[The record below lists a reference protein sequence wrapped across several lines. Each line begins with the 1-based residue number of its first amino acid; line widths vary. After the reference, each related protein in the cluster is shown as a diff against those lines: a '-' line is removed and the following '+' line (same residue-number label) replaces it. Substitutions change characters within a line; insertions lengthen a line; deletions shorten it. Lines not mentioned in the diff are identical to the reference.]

1 VFQGTSLQPIAGFTG
16 LLHAGRYETIRAVA
30 TAHGEGSRRLPSGGS
45 TTFDLASVRMGNP
58 EGSPRHGFT
67 LQAAGPG
74 GAMSERYILLVE
86 DNPDDEELTL
96 LSLRKNNLA
105 HDIVVVRDG
114 VEAIDFLFCNGQY
127 ANRDVAHVPTVILLD
142 LKLPK
147 LDGLGVLK
155 RLRADPRTRTL
166 PVVVLTSSSQDA
178 DVIASYNLGAN
189 SYVRKPV
196 EFGAFVE
203 AVSSLGLYWVLLNRP
218 PPLHA
223 A

>member
-1 VFQGTSLQPIAGFTG
+1 
-16 LLHAGRYETIRAVA
+16 
-30 TAHGEGSRRLPSGGS
+30 
-45 TTFDLASVRMGNP
+45 
-58 EGSPRHGFT
+58 
-67 LQAAGPG
+67 
-74 GAMSERYILLVE
+74 MSERYILLVE

-114 VEAIDFLFCNGQY
+114 VEAIEFLFGNGQY
-127 ANRDVAHVPTVILLD
+127 AHRDVSHVPTVILLD

-155 RLRADPRTRTL
+155 RLRAEERTRTL
-166 PVVVLTSSSQDA
+166 PVVILTSSSQDA

>member
-1 VFQGTSLQPIAGFTG
+1 
-16 LLHAGRYETIRAVA
+16 
-30 TAHGEGSRRLPSGGS
+30 
-45 TTFDLASVRMGNP
+45 
-58 EGSPRHGFT
+58 
-67 LQAAGPG
+67 
-74 GAMSERYILLVE
+74 MSERYILLVE

-114 VEAIDFLFCNGQY
+114 VEAIDFLFGNGQY
-127 ANRDVAHVPTVILLD
+127 AGRDVTHVPTVILLD

-155 RLRADPRTRTL
+155 RLRADERTRTL

-218 PPLHA
+218 PPPLHA

>member
-1 VFQGTSLQPIAGFTG
+1 
-16 LLHAGRYETIRAVA
+16 
-30 TAHGEGSRRLPSGGS
+30 
-45 TTFDLASVRMGNP
+45 
-58 EGSPRHGFT
+58 
-67 LQAAGPG
+67 
-74 GAMSERYILLVE
+74 MSERYILLVE

-114 VEAIDFLFCNGQY
+114 VEAIEFLFGNGQY
-127 ANRDVAHVPTVILLD
+127 AGRNVADVPTVILLD

-155 RLRADPRTRTL
+155 RLRADERTRTL

-218 PPLHA
+218 PPPLHA

>member
-1 VFQGTSLQPIAGFTG
+1 
-16 LLHAGRYETIRAVA
+16 
-30 TAHGEGSRRLPSGGS
+30 
-45 TTFDLASVRMGNP
+45 
-58 EGSPRHGFT
+58 
-67 LQAAGPG
+67 
-74 GAMSERYILLVE
+74 MSERYILLVE

-96 LSLRKNNLA
+96 LSLRKNNLS
-105 HDIVVVRDG
+105 HEIVVVRDG
-114 VEAIDFLFCNGQY
+114 VEAIEYLFGTGQY
-127 ANRDVAHVPTVILLD
+127 AGRDITQAPTVILLD

-155 RLRADPRTRTL
+155 RLRADERTRNL

-178 DVIASYNLGAN
+178 DVLASYNLGAN

-218 PPLHA
+218 PPMQVV
-223 A
+223 

>member
-1 VFQGTSLQPIAGFTG
+1 MT
-16 LLHAGRYETIRAVA
+16 
-30 TAHGEGSRRLPSGGS
+30 
-45 TTFDLASVRMGNP
+45 D
-58 EGSPRHGFT
+58 
-67 LQAAGPG
+67 
-74 GAMSERYILLVE
+74 RYILLVE

-105 HDIVVVRDG
+105 HEIIVVRDG
-114 VEAIDFLFCNGQY
+114 VEAIDFLFANGQY
-127 ANRDVAHVPTVILLD
+127 AGRDVLRVPTVILLD

-155 RLRADPRTRTL
+155 RLRADERTRTL

-223 A
+223 TL

>member
-1 VFQGTSLQPIAGFTG
+1 
-16 LLHAGRYETIRAVA
+16 
-30 TAHGEGSRRLPSGGS
+30 
-45 TTFDLASVRMGNP
+45 M
-58 EGSPRHGFT
+58 
-67 LQAAGPG
+67 
-74 GAMSERYILLVE
+74 
-86 DNPDDEELTL
+86 
-96 LSLRKNNLA
+96 
-105 HDIVVVRDG
+105 RDG
-114 VEAIDFLFCNGQY
+114 VEAIEFLFGSGKH
-127 ANRDVAHVPTVILLD
+127 AGRDTSRVPTVVLLD

-155 RLRADPRTRTL
+155 RLRADERTRML

-223 A
+223 VS

>member
-1 VFQGTSLQPIAGFTG
+1 
-16 LLHAGRYETIRAVA
+16 
-30 TAHGEGSRRLPSGGS
+30 
-45 TTFDLASVRMGNP
+45 
-58 EGSPRHGFT
+58 
-67 LQAAGPG
+67 
-74 GAMSERYILLVE
+74 MSERYILLVE

-114 VEAIDFLFCNGQY
+114 VEAVEFLFGNGQY
-127 ANRDVAHVPTVILLD
+127 AHRDVSHVPTVILLD

-155 RLRADPRTRTL
+155 RLRAEERTRTL

-218 PPLHA
+218 PPQHA

>member
-1 VFQGTSLQPIAGFTG
+1 
-16 LLHAGRYETIRAVA
+16 
-30 TAHGEGSRRLPSGGS
+30 
-45 TTFDLASVRMGNP
+45 
-58 EGSPRHGFT
+58 
-67 LQAAGPG
+67 
-74 GAMSERYILLVE
+74 MSERYILLVE

-114 VEAIDFLFCNGQY
+114 VEAIEFLFGNGQY
-127 ANRDVAHVPTVILLD
+127 AQRDVAHVPTIILLD

-155 RLRADPRTRTL
+155 RLRADERTRTL

-218 PPLHA
+218 PPMHA

>member
-1 VFQGTSLQPIAGFTG
+1 
-16 LLHAGRYETIRAVA
+16 
-30 TAHGEGSRRLPSGGS
+30 
-45 TTFDLASVRMGNP
+45 
-58 EGSPRHGFT
+58 
-67 LQAAGPG
+67 
-74 GAMSERYILLVE
+74 MSERYILLVE

-114 VEAIDFLFCNGQY
+114 VEAIEFLFGNGQY
-127 ANRDVAHVPTVILLD
+127 AHRDVSHVPTVILLD

-155 RLRADPRTRTL
+155 RLRAEERTRTL

-196 EFGAFVE
+196 EFGALVE

>member
-1 VFQGTSLQPIAGFTG
+1 
-16 LLHAGRYETIRAVA
+16 
-30 TAHGEGSRRLPSGGS
+30 
-45 TTFDLASVRMGNP
+45 
-58 EGSPRHGFT
+58 
-67 LQAAGPG
+67 
-74 GAMSERYILLVE
+74 MSERYILLVE

-114 VEAIDFLFCNGQY
+114 VEAIEFLFGTGQY
-127 ANRDVAHVPTVILLD
+127 AGRDTTQSPTVILLD

-155 RLRADPRTRTL
+155 RLRADDRTRNL

-178 DVIASYNLGAN
+178 DVLASYNLGAN

-203 AVSSLGLYWVLLNRP
+203 AVSNLGLYWVLLNRP
-218 PPLHA
+218 PPMQVL
-223 A
+223 

>member
-1 VFQGTSLQPIAGFTG
+1 
-16 LLHAGRYETIRAVA
+16 
-30 TAHGEGSRRLPSGGS
+30 
-45 TTFDLASVRMGNP
+45 
-58 EGSPRHGFT
+58 
-67 LQAAGPG
+67 
-74 GAMSERYILLVE
+74 MSERYILLVE

-96 LSLRKNNLA
+96 LSLRKNKLA

-114 VEAIDFLFCNGQY
+114 VEAIEFLFGNGQY
-127 ANRDVAHVPTVILLD
+127 ASRDLSHVPTVILLD

-155 RLRADPRTRTL
+155 RLRADERTRTL

>member
-1 VFQGTSLQPIAGFTG
+1 MT
-16 LLHAGRYETIRAVA
+16 
-30 TAHGEGSRRLPSGGS
+30 
-45 TTFDLASVRMGNP
+45 
-58 EGSPRHGFT
+58 
-67 LQAAGPG
+67 
-74 GAMSERYILLVE
+74 ERYILLVE

-105 HDIVVVRDG
+105 HEIVVVRDG
-114 VEAIDFLFCNGQY
+114 VEAIEYLFGAGQY
-127 ANRDVAHVPTVILLD
+127 AGRDVSRMPTVILLD

-155 RLRADPRTRTL
+155 RLRADERTRTL

-218 PPLHA
+218 PPVHVSA
-223 A
+223 